1 MTDEHAG
8 VRKMEYTDEELRG
21 KISSWLKPSRV
32 PERFSVFTDTSNF
45 FAVDFDDVVILDGR
59 PYLIR
64 HCERE
69 GRFTIEEQPKF
80 WVKRAIDLTDGS
92 KKIIKMVFHEKFTAE
107 IGGLTFECVRSPKK
121 EARILDL
128 VKGHQK
134 FMQGFSVKDTA
145 GNIIR
150 IIDYIP
156 GSTIAEQILKLAKG
170 HEEYYLDH
178 FPDIFNE
185 FISLVEAIKFL
196 HDNGEKHGDIRR
208 DHIIY
213 SNGDGIYRWIDFDFN
228 YWHQESMFSYDIFGL
243 GNVLIYLAGRG
254 DVTSWQLQEDA
265 PEILEK
271 LSVDDMNIV
280 FRHRVANLQKVYPY
294 ITDQLAFVLEHF
306 SIGAD
311 TIYDDTEEFLEDLYE
326 VRESLNQ

>member
-1 MTDEHAG
+1 MTTEHAG
-8 VRKMEYTDEELRG
+8 VRKDEYTQEELQEM
-21 KISSWLKPSRV
+21 ISSWLEPSRV
-32 PERFSVFTDTSNF
+32 PDRVRIITDTSNF
-45 FAVDFDDVVILDGR
+45 YMVEFDDVVILDGR

-69 GRFTIEEQPKF
+69 GRFTIDEHPKF
-80 WVKRAIDLTDGS
+80 WVKRAIDLKDGS
-92 KKIIKMVFHEKFTAE
+92 KKVIKMVFHEKFTATV
-107 IGGLTFECVRSPKK
+107 GGLTFDCVRSPGK
-121 EARILDL
+121 EARILDM
-128 VKGHQK
+128 VRGHQK

-156 GSTIAEQILKLAKG
+156 GSTIADRILEQAKG
-170 HEEYYLDH
+170 HEEYYYYH

-185 FISLVEAIKFL
+185 FILLVEAIKFL

-213 SNGDGIYRWIDFDFN
+213 GTHDGMYRWIDFDFN
-228 YWHQESMFSYDIFGL
+228 YWHQGNMFSYDLFGL
-243 GNVLIYLAGRG
+243 GNVLIYLAGQG
-254 DVTSWQLQEDA
+254 DVTEWQLNEDA
-265 PEILEK
+265 PSVLEK
-271 LSVDDMNIV
+271 LGEDDMNIV
-280 FRHRVANLQKVYPY
+280 FRHRVANLQKIYPY

-311 TIYDDTEEFLEDLYE
+311 TFYEDTGEFLDNLYE
-326 VRESLNQ
+326 ARDDLIK

>member
-1 MTDEHAG
+1 MTNKHAG
-8 VRKMEYTDEELRG
+8 VRKEEYTQEDLREM
-21 KISSWLKPSRV
+21 ISSCLAPSRV
-32 PERFSVFTDTSNF
+32 PEKVRIITDTSNF
-45 FAVDFDDVVILDGR
+45 IMVEFDDVVILNGR

-69 GRFTIEEQPKF
+69 GRFTIDEQPKF

-92 KKIIKMVFHEKFTAE
+92 KKVIKMVFHEKFSTTV
-107 IGGLTFECVRSPKK
+107 GGLTFDCVRSPKK

-156 GSTIAEQILKLAKG
+156 GSTIADLILKQPKG
-170 HEEYYLDH
+170 HEEYYYNY

-185 FISLVEAIKFL
+185 YISLVEAIKFL

-213 SNGDGIYRWIDFDFN
+213 GTSDSIYRWIDFDFN
-228 YWHQESMFSYDIFGL
+228 YWHQDNMFSYDIFGL
-243 GNVLIYLAGRG
+243 GNVLIYLAGQG
-254 DVTSWQLQEDA
+254 DVTAWQLNEDA
-265 PEILEK
+265 PDVLEK
-271 LSVDDMNIV
+271 LGEDDMNIV

-294 ITDQLAFVLEHF
+294 ISDQLAYVLEHF

-311 TIYDDTEEFLEDLYE
+311 TFYYDTGDFLDNLYE
-326 VRESLNQ
+326 ARENLT